1 MQERSPE
8 EYQLM
13 VAWTHILI
21 DGFNSVLESLS
32 GSAKEV
38 VEKSGIKDAA
48 KKAGINLPNMDAP
61 KASPSLAGASI
72 PNTVQSPPD
81 AVKPVPEKIT
91 TLENINTGSEFPQRE
106 IPHDNYPKVVKDPR
120 VLRATSSVEC
130 EYRMNQYM
138 KQGWLDECFK
148 QRAERLG
155 ETSKVYQPL
164 K

>member
-1 MQERSPE
+1 
-8 EYQLM
+8 M

-48 KKAGINLPNMDAP
+48 KKAGINLPNVDVPRANTPSMDNATT
-61 KASPSLAGASI
+61 
-72 PNTVQSPPD
+72 NTVRQGLGSTPP
-81 AVKPVPEKIT
+81 VTEKIAT
-91 TLENINTGSEFPQRE
+91 PENINIGSEFPQSE
-106 IPHDNYPKVVKDPR
+106 IPNNYPKVVKDPR

-155 ETSKVYQPL
+155 ETDKVYQPL